1 MSDTDLKIRI
11 ERQENIFAR
20 CMVMIQRDIEESNE
34 AIQELKATIERLQE
48 QVRELEE
55 RVDVLL
61 SVG

>member
-1 MSDTDLKIRI
+1 MRKEHMSDTDLKIRI

-20 CMVMIQRDIEESNE
+20 CMVMIQQDID
-34 AIQELKATIERLQE
+34 RLQE

>member
-1 MSDTDLKIRI
+1 MSTDLKIRI
-11 ERQENIFAR
+11 ERQENIFAC